1 MFRST
6 QVKAYLA
13 AALYAIIISL
23 SFLFVKLALTVSDP
37 MDAMAHRFTISWLA
51 ISIPVLFGWVRLHIS
66 WKDILRI
73 LPLSLLY
80 PAMFFSLQVYGLSYS
95 SSSEGGIIQA
105 TVPIFTMILAAIFLK
120 ERTTL
125 WQKLSVMVSVAG
137 VVFIFIMQGAE
148 LAADHLMGISLLVL
162 SCLSF
167 AGYNVLARPLSQKF
181 KAMEI
186 SFIML
191 TIGFVCF
198 NGMALVKHGLDGS
211 IQTFLQPLT
220 SPTFVLSTLY
230 LGVLSSLVTT
240 LLLTYAIS
248 RLEASKLSV
257 FSNLSTLISMGAGVV
272 FLGEKLEYYHV
283 IGAVMIVA
291 GVLGTNFLDKVRL
304 GSRIGLRAKKQS
316 M

>member
-1 MFRST
+1 
-6 QVKAYLA
+6 
-13 AALYAIIISL
+13 
-23 SFLFVKLALTVSDP
+23 
-37 MDAMAHRFTISWLA
+37 
-51 ISIPVLFGWVRLHIS
+51 
-66 WKDILRI
+66 
-73 LPLSLLY
+73 
-80 PAMFFSLQVYGLSYS
+80 
-95 SSSEGGIIQA
+95 
-105 TVPIFTMILAAIFLK
+105 MILASIFLK

-137 VVFIFIMQGAE
+137 VVFIFIMQGAG
-148 LAADHLMGISLLVL
+148 LSADHLLGISLLLL

-167 AGYNVLARPLSQKF
+167 AGYNVLARPISQKF
-181 KAMEI
+181 KGMEI

-211 IQTFLQPLT
+211 IHAFVQPLA

-230 LGVLSSLVTT
+230 LGVLSSLGTT

-248 RLEASKLSV
+248 RMEASKLSV

-272 FLGEKLEYYHV
+272 FLGEQLKYYHV

-304 GSRIGLRAKKQS
+304 GSRLELREQKES